1 MKYFKIRKEAT
12 LQAKTCKVVKN
23 MKNTKKTALL
33 TGAMLASTVAPTFV
47 NASTMTS
54 QDKVDWLV
62 YTKKVEG
69 RKINR
74 NGDTDLAL
82 NSTMTRAEMVRM
94 LVQYLENENTLYDY
108 KVLTTKRFNDV
119 NDNHW
124 ASKYINTLAD
134 RKIISGYPDGN
145 FNPEQPI
152 TFGEL
157 ATILVRLNKN
167 FDMGK
172 EVNFPVGY
180 VGLAAEYGLLTDVKG
195 VSVKESIDRKNAFV
209 MFYNAMHD
217 NASYPDVNSY
227 GEFRVTFRDGNSNY
241 SVKYIKPGAELREV
255 TPVNPTRT
263 NKRFVGWST
272 REGKRDYII
281 SEYTRVYNATTLY
294 AIYEDDDWY
303 YGNEYDAL
311 GHALSYAKSL
321 QYSSKYYKAS
331 TYKQNELDRAITK
344 ANDEY
349 YRTNSDYSLREA
361 RNSLENA
368 IKEIDSSYSRYYNY
382 YSRYYNEY
390 QRLDRTISD
399 AENLQYTS
407 KYYRATSWEQRELD
421 NNLKEAK
428 SERYTN
434 NSDYRMRQ
442 ARENLEKAI
451 RRIDP
456 SYVGRYYTTSLED
469 LRASITKAE
478 KLKEADYTAETWKNF
493 KTALDYAKKIS
504 ERPYNYTESETNTA
518 RVALDYSMEKLV
530 KAEKPVEVKVN
541 KDNLN
546 FAISEFEGKKKDDYT
561 EGTYNTAKA
570 KYDKAVEVKNKE
582 KATQTE
588 VDTATKELQDAI
600 KTLKTKAEEE
610 NEHKTKEL
618 ATAKETLKA
627 TIDKADAKAE
637 EVLRKRKD
645 GVNYPEEKV
654 NKLLTIKENAKIT
667 LKDSQDKDEVT
678 TANEA
683 LLKAIEEVKPVESNA
698 PVTPPEGNTGEHT
711 ETGNNTQD
719 NPEHPEENQ

>member
-1 MKYFKIRKEAT
+1 
-12 LQAKTCKVVKN
+12 

-94 LVQYLENENTLYDY
+94 LVQYLENENSLYDY
-108 KVLTTKRFNDV
+108 KVLTTKRFKDV
-119 NDNHW
+119 SDNHW
-124 ASKYINTLAD
+124 ASNYINTLAD

-195 VSVKESIDRKNAFV
+195 VTVKEAIDRKNAFV

-263 NKRFVGWST
+263 NKRFIGWST
-272 REGKRDYII
+272 REGKKDYII

-294 AIYEDDDWY
+294 AIYEDDGWY
-303 YGNEYDAL
+303 YDNEYDAL
-311 GHALSYAKSL
+311 GYALSYAKSL
-321 QYSSKYYKAS
+321 QYSSKYYNAS

-361 RNSLENA
+361 RNRLENA

-421 NNLKEAK
+421 DKLKEAK
-428 SERYTN
+428 SERYTS

-442 ARENLEKAI
+442 ARENLEQAI
-451 RRIDP
+451 KRIDP

-504 ERPYNYTESETNTA
+504 DRPYNYTESETNTA
-518 RVALDYSMEKLV
+518 RVALDYSMGKLV
-530 KAEKPVEVKVN
+530 KAKKPVEVKVN
-541 KDNLN
+541 KGNLT
-546 FAISEFEGKKKDDYT
+546 FAISEFDKIDKALYT
-561 EGTYNTAKA
+561 EDSYNKA
-570 KYDKAVEVKNKE
+570 KEVYDKAVVVQKND

-588 VDTATKELQDAI
+588 VDKVTKDLQEAIGKLKTIEKQKEEDNAKKVEEAKKTLQGTIATAEAKVEEVTKEMQKGTKYPDDA
-600 KTLKTKAEEE
+600 
-610 NEHKTKEL
+610 
-618 ATAKETLKA
+618 
-627 TIDKADAKAE
+627 
-637 EVLRKRKD
+637 
-645 GVNYPEEKV
+645 Y
-654 NKLLTIKENAKIT
+654 NKLTRTLNVAKVL
-667 LKDSQDKDEVT
+667 LKDSNDPEELKNINTDLT
-678 TANEA
+678 NSIEA
-683 LLKAIEEVKPVESNA
+683 LKPEEA
-698 PVTPPEGNTGEHT
+698 PVTPPEGNTDPKNPAPTDTTTGENTGEHT
-711 ETGNNTQD
+711 ETNKPTPS
-719 NPEHPEENQ
+719 NPVGIEETH

>member
-1 MKYFKIRKEAT
+1 
-12 LQAKTCKVVKN
+12 

-82 NSTMTRAEMVRM
+82 SSTMTRAEMMRM
-94 LVQYLENENTLYDY
+94 LVQYLENENALYNY

-172 EVNFPVGY
+172 DVNFPVGY
-180 VGLAAEYGLLTDVKG
+180 VELAAEYGLLADVKG
-195 VSVKESIDRKNAFV
+195 VSVRESIDRKNAFV

-217 NASYPDVNSY
+217 NTTYPDVNSY
-227 GEFRVTFRDGNSNY
+227 GEYRVTFRDGNSNY
-241 SVKYIKPGAELREV
+241 SVKYIKPGAELRDV
-255 TPVNPTRT
+255 IPANPTRT

-294 AIYEDDDWY
+294 AIYEDDGWY
-303 YGNEYDAL
+303 YDNEYDAL
-311 GHALSYAKSL
+311 GYALSYAKSL
-321 QYSSKYYKAS
+321 QYSNKYYNAS
-331 TYKQNELDRAITK
+331 GYKQRELDRAITK
-344 ANDEY
+344 ANNEY

-361 RNSLENA
+361 RNRLEDA
-368 IKEIDSSYSRYYNY
+368 IKEIDSSYTRYYNY

-390 QRLDRTISD
+390 ERLDRTIED
-399 AENLQYTS
+399 AKNLQYTS
-407 KYYRATSWEQRELD
+407 KYYRATAWEQRELD
-421 NNLKEAK
+421 DKLKEAK
-428 SERYTN
+428 SERYTR

-442 ARENLEKAI
+442 ARENLEQAI

-493 KTALDYAKKIS
+493 KSALDYAKKIS
-504 ERPYNYTESETNTA
+504 DKPYNYTESETNTA
-518 RVALDYSMEKLV
+518 RVALDYAMEKLV

-546 FAISEFEGKKKDDYT
+546 FAISEFEGKKQADYT
-561 EGTYNTAKA
+561 EETYNKA
-570 KYDKAVEVKNKE
+570 KTVYDKAVAVKKND

-588 VDTATKELQDAI
+588 VDKATKDLQEAI
-600 KTLKTKAEEE
+600 KNLKTKAEQEKEE
-610 NEHKTKEL
+610 NAKALAEAKKEL
-618 ATAKETLKA
+618 EA
-627 TIDKADAKAE
+627 TIEKAEAKAE
-637 EVLRKRKD
+637 EVVRKQAE
-645 GVNYPEEKV
+645 GVEYKADTYEN
-654 NKLLTIKENAKIT
+654 LLTQKESAKVI
-667 LKDSQDKDEVT
+667 LKDSEDLEKVKE
-678 TANEA
+678 ANTN
-683 LLKAIEEVKPVESNA
+683 LLKAIEDVKPEET
-698 PVTPPEGNTGEHT
+698 VTPTEPETNSETT
-711 ETGNNTQD
+711 ET
-719 NPEHPEENQ
+719 EETTLNVEESEETEEEI

>member
-1 MKYFKIRKEAT
+1 
-12 LQAKTCKVVKN
+12 

-33 TGAMLASTVAPTFV
+33 TSAMLASTVAPTFV

-74 NGDTDLAL
+74 DGDTDLAL
-82 NSTMTRAEMVRM
+82 SSTMTRAEMVRM
-94 LVQYLENENTLYDY
+94 LVQYLENENALYEY
-108 KVLTTKRFNDV
+108 KVLTTKRFKDV

-172 EVNFPVGY
+172 EVDFPVGY
-180 VGLAAEYGLLTDVKG
+180 VGLAAEYGLLADVKG

-217 NASYPDVNSY
+217 NATYPDVNRY

-241 SVKYIKPGAELREV
+241 AVKYIKPGAELRDV
-255 TPVNPTRT
+255 IPANPTRT

-272 REGKRDYII
+272 REGKKDYII

-294 AIYEDDDWY
+294 AIYEDDGWY
-303 YGNEYDAL
+303 YDNEYDAL
-311 GHALSYAKSL
+311 GYALSYAKSL
-321 QYSSKYYKAS
+321 QYSNKYYNAS
-331 TYKQNELDRAITK
+331 GYKQRELDRAITK
-344 ANDEY
+344 ANNEY

-361 RNSLENA
+361 RNRLEDA

-390 QRLDRTISD
+390 QRLDKTIED

-407 KYYRATSWEQRELD
+407 KYYRATAWEQRELD
-421 NNLKEAK
+421 DKLKEAK
-428 SERYTN
+428 SERYTR

-478 KLKEADYTAETWKNF
+478 KLKEADYTTETWKNF

-504 ERPYNYTESETNTA
+504 DRPYNYTESETNTA
-518 RVALDYSMEKLV
+518 RVALDYAMEKLV

-546 FAISEFEGKKKDDYT
+546 FAISEFEGKKQADYT
-561 EGTYNTAKA
+561 EETYNKA
-570 KYDKAVEVKNKE
+570 KTVYDKAVTVKKND

-588 VDTATKELQDAI
+588 VDKTTKDLQESI
-600 KTLKTKAEEE
+600 KNLKTKAEQEKEE
-610 NEHKTKEL
+610 NAKAL
-618 ATAKETLKA
+618 AEAKEELKT
-627 TIDKADAKAE
+627 TIEKAEAKAE
-637 EVLRKRKD
+637 EVARKKAE
-645 GVNYPEEKV
+645 GVEYKADTYEN
-654 NKLLTIKENAKIT
+654 LLTQKESANVI
-667 LKDSQDKDEVT
+667 LKDSEDIEKVKE
-678 TANEA
+678 ANTN
-683 LLKAIEEVKPVESNA
+683 LLKAIEEVKPEET
-698 PVTPPEGNTGEHT
+698 VTPTEPET
-711 ETGNNTQD
+711 ETNSEETE
-719 NPEHPEENQ
+719 PETVTKAEETESETEDTTSNVEESEETE

>member
-1 MKYFKIRKEAT
+1 
-12 LQAKTCKVVKN
+12 

-94 LVQYLENENTLYDY
+94 LVQYLENENSLYDY
-108 KVLTTKRFNDV
+108 KVLTTKRFKDV
-119 NDNHW
+119 SDNHW
-124 ASKYINTLAD
+124 ASNYINTLAD

-180 VGLAAEYGLLTDVKG
+180 VGLAAEYGLITDVKG
-195 VSVKESIDRKNAFV
+195 VSVNEAIDRKNAFV

-272 REGKRDYII
+272 REGKKDYII
-281 SEYTRVYNATTLY
+281 SEYTRIYNATTLY
-294 AIYEDDDWY
+294 AIYEDDGWY
-303 YGNEYDAL
+303 YDNEYDAL
-311 GHALSYAKSL
+311 GYALSYAKSL
-321 QYSSKYYKAS
+321 QYSSKYYNAS

-361 RNSLENA
+361 RNRLENA

-390 QRLDRTISD
+390 QRLDKTISD

-421 NNLKEAK
+421 DKLKEAK
-428 SERYTN
+428 SERYTS

-478 KLKEADYTAETWKNF
+478 KLKESDYTAETWKNF

-504 ERPYNYTESETNTA
+504 DKPYNYTESETNTA

-530 KAEKPVEVKVN
+530 KAEKPEKPVEVKVN

-546 FAISEFEGKKKDDYT
+546 FAISEFEGKKAEDYT
-561 EGTYNTAKA
+561 EETYNKA
-570 KYDKAVEVKNKE
+570 KPVYDKAVEVKKND
-582 KATQTE
+582 KAIQTE
-588 VDTATKELQDAI
+588 VDKATKDLQDAI
-600 KTLKTKAEEE
+600 KTLKTKAEQEKE
-610 NEHKTKEL
+610 NKVKEL
-618 ATAKETLKA
+618 ATAKETLKS

-654 NKLLTIKENAKIT
+654 NKLLTIKENAKVT

-683 LLKAIEEVKPVESNA
+683 LLKAIEEVKPVEKS
-698 PVTPPEGNTGEHT
+698 TPDENKPSTGGNTETENSTPDENKPSTGGNT
-711 ETGNNTQD
+711 ETEKPTPNNPVGT
-719 NPEHPEENQ
+719 EETHQ

>member
-1 MKYFKIRKEAT
+1 
-12 LQAKTCKVVKN
+12 

-94 LVQYLENENTLYDY
+94 LVQYLENENSLYDY
-108 KVLTTKRFNDV
+108 KVLTTKRFKDV
-119 NDNHW
+119 SDNHW
-124 ASKYINTLAD
+124 ASNYINTLAD

-272 REGKRDYII
+272 REGKKDYII
-281 SEYTRVYNATTLY
+281 SEYTRIYNATTLY
-294 AIYEDDDWY
+294 AIYEDDGWY
-303 YGNEYDAL
+303 YDNEYDAL
-311 GHALSYAKSL
+311 GYALSYAKSL
-321 QYSSKYYKAS
+321 QYSSKYYNAS

-361 RNSLENA
+361 RNRLENA
-368 IKEIDSSYSRYYNY
+368 IKEIDSSYSRYYNNNY

-390 QRLDRTISD
+390 QRLDKTISD

-421 NNLKEAK
+421 DKLKEAK
-428 SERYTN
+428 SERYTS

-442 ARENLEKAI
+442 ARENLEQAI

-478 KLKEADYTAETWKNF
+478 KLKESDYTAATWKNF

-504 ERPYNYTESETNTA
+504 DKPYNYTESETNTA
-518 RVALDYSMEKLV
+518 RVALDYSMGKLV

-546 FAISEFEGKKKDDYT
+546 FAISEFEGKDKALYT
-561 EGTYNTAKA
+561 KETYNKA
-570 KYDKAVEVKNKE
+570 KEVYDKAVVVKKND

-588 VDTATKELQDAI
+588 VDKVTKDLQEAI
-600 KTLKTKAEEE
+600 KTLKTKEAQKEEE
-610 NEHKTKEL
+610 NAQKVKEAKDKL
-618 ATAKETLKA
+618 QGTITTAE
-627 TIDKADAKAE
+627 AKVE
-637 EVLRKRKD
+637 EVTKKMQEGTKYSD
-645 GVNYPEEKV
+645 DAY
-654 NKLLTIKENAKIT
+654 NKLTRTLNVAKVL
-667 LKDSQDKDEVT
+667 LKDSNDPEELKNINTDLT
-678 TANEA
+678 NSIEA
-683 LLKAIEEVKPVESNA
+683 LKPEEA
-698 PVTPPEGNTGEHT
+698 PVTPPEGNTDPKNPAPTDTTTGENTGEHT
-711 ETGNNTQD
+711 ETNKPTPS
-719 NPEHPEENQ
+719 NPVGIEETH

>member
-1 MKYFKIRKEAT
+1 
-12 LQAKTCKVVKN
+12 

-94 LVQYLENENTLYDY
+94 LVQYLENENALYDY
-108 KVLTTKRFNDV
+108 KVLTTKRFKDV
-119 NDNHW
+119 SDNHW
-124 ASKYINTLAD
+124 ASNYINTLAD

-180 VGLAAEYGLLTDVKG
+180 VGLAAEYGLITDVKG
-195 VSVKESIDRKNAFV
+195 VSVNEAIDRKNAFV

-217 NASYPDVNSY
+217 NSSYPDVNSY

-272 REGKRDYII
+272 REGKKDYII
-281 SEYTRVYNATTLY
+281 SEYTRIYNATTLY
-294 AIYEDDDWY
+294 AIYEDAGWY
-303 YGNEYDAL
+303 YDNEYDAL
-311 GHALSYAKSL
+311 GYALSYAKSL
-321 QYSSKYYKAS
+321 QYSSKYYNAS

-361 RNSLENA
+361 RNRLENA

-421 NNLKEAK
+421 DKLKEAK
-428 SERYTN
+428 SERYTS

-442 ARENLEKAI
+442 ARENLEQAI
-451 RRIDP
+451 KRIDP

-541 KDNLN
+541 KGNLT
-546 FAISEFEGKKKDDYT
+546 FAISEFDKIDKALYT
-561 EGTYNTAKA
+561 EDSYNKA
-570 KYDKAVEVKNKE
+570 KEVYDKAVVVQKND

-588 VDTATKELQDAI
+588 VDKVTKDLQEAIGKLKTIEKQKEEDNAKKVEEAKKTLQGTIATAEAKVEEVTKEMQKGTKYPDDSYNKLTRTLNVAKVLLKDSEDLEELKNINIELEKAI
-600 KTLKTKAEEE
+600 EDLKPEETTPDETTESETLTTTSAEEE
-610 NEHKTKEL
+610 AES
-618 ATAKETLKA
+618 ETME
-627 TIDKADAKAE
+627 TNVE
-637 EVLRKRKD
+637 E
-645 GVNYPEEKV
+645 
-654 NKLLTIKENAKIT
+654 
-667 LKDSQDKDEVT
+667 
-678 TANEA
+678 
-683 LLKAIEEVKPVESNA
+683 IEEAE
-698 PVTPPEGNTGEHT
+698 
-711 ETGNNTQD
+711 
-719 NPEHPEENQ
+719 

>member
-1 MKYFKIRKEAT
+1 
-12 LQAKTCKVVKN
+12 

-94 LVQYLENENTLYDY
+94 LVQYLENENSLYDY
-108 KVLTTKRFNDV
+108 KVLTTKRFKDV
-119 NDNHW
+119 SDNHW
-124 ASKYINTLAD
+124 ASNYINTLAD

-180 VGLAAEYGLLTDVKG
+180 VGLAAEYGLITDVKG
-195 VSVKESIDRKNAFV
+195 VSVNEAIDRKNAFV

-217 NASYPDVNSY
+217 NTSYPDVNSY
-227 GEFRVTFRDGNSNY
+227 GEFRVTFIDGNSNY

-263 NKRFVGWST
+263 NKKFVGWST
-272 REGKRDYII
+272 RKGKKDYII
-281 SEYTRVYNATTLY
+281 SEYTRIYNATTLY
-294 AIYEDDDWY
+294 AIYEDDGWY
-303 YGNEYDAL
+303 YDNEYDAL
-311 GHALSYAKSL
+311 GYALSYAKSL
-321 QYSSKYYKAS
+321 QYSSKYYNAS

-361 RNSLENA
+361 RNRLENA

-390 QRLDRTISD
+390 QRLDKTISD

-421 NNLKEAK
+421 DKLKEAK
-428 SERYTN
+428 SERYTS

-504 ERPYNYTESETNTA
+504 DRPYNYTESETNTA
-518 RVALDYSMEKLV
+518 RVALDYSMGKLV

-546 FAISEFEGKKKDDYT
+546 FAISEFEGKDKALYT
-561 EGTYNTAKA
+561 KETYNKA
-570 KYDKAVEVKNKE
+570 KEVYDKAVVVKKND

-588 VDTATKELQDAI
+588 VDKATKDLQEAI
-600 KTLKTKAEEE
+600 KTLKTKEAQKEEE
-610 NEHKTKEL
+610 NAQKVKEAKDKL
-618 ATAKETLKA
+618 QGTIATAE
-627 TIDKADAKAE
+627 AKVE
-637 EVLRKRKD
+637 EVTKKMQEGTKYSD
-645 GVNYPEEKV
+645 DAY
-654 NKLLTIKENAKIT
+654 NKLTRTLNVAKVL
-667 LKDSQDKDEVT
+667 LKDSNDPEELKNINTDLT
-678 TANEA
+678 NSIEA
-683 LLKAIEEVKPVESNA
+683 LKPEEA
-698 PVTPPEGNTGEHT
+698 PVTPPEGNTDPKKPAPTDTTTGENTGEHT
-711 ETGNNTQD
+711 ETNNPTPS
-719 NPEHPEENQ
+719 NPVGTEETH

>member
-1 MKYFKIRKEAT
+1 
-12 LQAKTCKVVKN
+12 

-82 NSTMTRAEMVRM
+82 SSTMTRAEMVRM
-94 LVQYLENENTLYDY
+94 LVQYLENENALYDY
-108 KVLTTKRFNDV
+108 KVLTTKRFKDV
-119 NDNHW
+119 SDKHW

-180 VGLAAEYGLLTDVKG
+180 VGLAAEYGLLADVKG

-217 NASYPDVNSY
+217 NTTYPDVNSY
-227 GEFRVTFRDGNSNY
+227 GEYRVTFRDGNSNY
-241 SVKYIKPGAELREV
+241 SVKYIKPGAELRDV
-255 TPVNPTRT
+255 IPANPTRT

-294 AIYEDDDWY
+294 AIYEDDGWY
-303 YGNEYDAL
+303 YDNEYDAL
-311 GHALSYAKSL
+311 GYALSYAKSL
-321 QYSSKYYKAS
+321 QYSNKYYNAS
-331 TYKQNELDRAITK
+331 GYKQRELDRAITK
-344 ANDEY
+344 ANNEY
-349 YRTNSDYSLREA
+349 YRTNSEYSLREA
-361 RNSLENA
+361 RNRLEDA
-368 IKEIDSSYSRYYNY
+368 IKEIDSSYTRYYNH

-390 QRLDRTISD
+390 ERLDRTIED
-399 AENLQYTS
+399 AKNLQYTS
-407 KYYRATSWEQRELD
+407 KYYRATAWEQRELD
-421 NNLKEAK
+421 DKLKEAK
-428 SERYTN
+428 SERYTR

-442 ARENLEKAI
+442 ARENLEQAI

-504 ERPYNYTESETNTA
+504 DKPYNYTESETNTA

-546 FAISEFEGKKKDDYT
+546 FAISEFEGKKQADYT
-561 EGTYNTAKA
+561 EETYNKA
-570 KYDKAVEVKNKE
+570 KTVYDKAVTVKKND

-588 VDTATKELQDAI
+588 VDKATKDLQEAI
-600 KTLKTKAEEE
+600 KSLKTKAEQEKEE
-610 NEHKTKEL
+610 NAKALAEAKKEL
-618 ATAKETLKA
+618 EA
-627 TIDKADAKAE
+627 TIEKAEAKAE
-637 EVLRKRKD
+637 EVVRKKAE
-645 GVNYPEEKV
+645 GVEYKADTYEN
-654 NKLLTIKENAKIT
+654 LLTQKESAKVI
-667 LKDSQDKDEVT
+667 LKDSEDTEKVKE
-678 TANEA
+678 ANTK
-683 LLKAIEEVKPVESNA
+683 LLKAIEEVKPEEK
-698 PVTPPEGNTGEHT
+698 VTLAEPET
-711 ETGNNTQD
+711 ETNL
-719 NPEHPEENQ
+719 EETEPKAEETDSEDTTSNVEESEETEEI

>member
-1 MKYFKIRKEAT
+1 
-12 LQAKTCKVVKN
+12 

-94 LVQYLENENTLYDY
+94 LVQYLENENSLYDY
-108 KVLTTKRFNDV
+108 KVLTTKRFKDV
-119 NDNHW
+119 SDNHW
-124 ASKYINTLAD
+124 ASNYINTLAD

-272 REGKRDYII
+272 REGKKDYII
-281 SEYTRVYNATTLY
+281 SEYTRIYNATTLY
-294 AIYEDDDWY
+294 AIYEDDGWY
-303 YGNEYDAL
+303 YDNEYDAL
-311 GHALSYAKSL
+311 GYALSYAKSL
-321 QYSSKYYKAS
+321 QYSSKYYNAS

-361 RNSLENA
+361 RNRLENA
-368 IKEIDSSYSRYYNY
+368 IKEIDSSYTRYYNY

-421 NNLKEAK
+421 DKLKEAK
-428 SERYTN
+428 SERYTS

-442 ARENLEKAI
+442 ARENLEQAI
-451 RRIDP
+451 KRIDP

-504 ERPYNYTESETNTA
+504 DRPYNYTESETNTA

-530 KAEKPVEVKVN
+530 KAEKPVEVKVD
-541 KDNLN
+541 KTKLKAQLDAFTGLKEEDYT
-546 FAISEFEGKKKDDYT
+546 AETYTAVKAVYTEAKKVYDKKD
-561 EGTYNTAKA
+561 AKQ
-570 KYDKAVEVKNKE
+570 DEVN
-582 KATQTE
+582 TQT
-588 VDTATKELQDAI
+588 TKLENAI
-600 KTLKTKAEEE
+600 KTLKTKAEVEAE
-610 NEHKTKEL
+610 AKQKEAL
-618 ATAKETLKA
+618 ETAKNDLGVVVQEAEKLVA
-627 TIDKADAKAE
+627 DKDKYTDE
-637 EVLRKRKD
+637 SYK
-645 GVNYPEEKV
+645 NFEKV
-654 NKLLTIKENAKIT
+654 LTEVKAVLSN
-667 LKDSQDKDEVT
+667 KDSDLVSIV
-678 TANEA
+678 NS
-683 LLKAIEEVKPVESNA
+683 KARLEQAVLQLEKKPVE
-698 PVTPPEGNTGEHT
+698 TPKDNTVGDKETGDSTQTDPTGTLESGNSTQTDPEGTVDSE
-711 ETGNNTQD
+711 
-719 NPEHPEENQ
+719 